1 MITSTRQRLALALAC
16 LTIATLVVWYANQIA
31 PHIRD
36 LTRGWSQAYLFPP
49 LNPVGA
55 DFSAGVYFPGT
66 LLVSGKDPYVGS
78 GLWYPPF
85 SALFLLPYQIFDAAQ
100 AYSVHVVVLVLL
112 TIASVWC
119 SINIAESAVAQGASS
134 PETSKPWT
142 TIPLFLSLTFL
153 TLSSYG
159 FLFSVERGNIDVY
172 PIVLCLAGLWVL
184 IRYPKRLWL
193 QVILFSAGAHLKVY
207 PAVLFPL
214 LVWKHGRRSLLPI
227 VVVNAVLLFSLGPG
241 PALHFVE
248 TLSGVAA
255 YPGVW
260 VGNHSAASFSQMLN
274 GFLGERW
281 GLAIP
286 GVDLV
291 ILPLAIWSTSALMLF
306 RRGYSASGAT
316 WLFALS
322 VPLMNLIP
330 SISHD
335 YKLVLLG
342 APFAILLTILLGEYV
357 TSGRRAALAQ
367 IVCACGLLILVSVSY
382 TVVPPVLGNKYPFI
396 FALQLL
402 LAWVA
407 LDRPPCKPG
416 TCTRGPGL
424 TTRVP
429 ASRTSQESF
438 LGTSPPHPFA
448 GTQARDNRSRHA

>member
-1 MITSTRQRLALALAC
+1 MLTSTRQRLALALA
-16 LTIATLVVWYANQIA
+16 LVAIATLVVWYANQIA
-31 PHIRD
+31 PHIGD
-36 LTRGWSQAYLFPP
+36 LARGWSQAYLFPL

-55 DFSAGVYFPGT
+55 DFRAGVYFPGS

-85 SALFLLPYQIFDAAQ
+85 SALFLLPYQIFDAAR

-112 TIASVWC
+112 TIASVWL
-119 SINIAESAVAQGASS
+119 SIRIANLALGNGASS
-134 PETSKPWT
+134 PDADEPGTS
-142 TIPLFLSLTFL
+142 IPLFLSLTFL

-193 QVILFSAGAHLKVY
+193 QVILFSAAAHLKVY
-207 PAVLFPL
+207 PAVLLPL
-214 LVWKHGRRSLLPI
+214 LVWKHGWRSLLPI
-227 VVVNAVLLFSLGPG
+227 VLVNAVLVFCLGPG
-241 PALHFVE
+241 PALHFVA

-260 VGNHSAASFSQMLN
+260 VGNHSAASFGQMLN

-286 GVDLV
+286 SVDLV

-330 SISHD
+330 STSHD
-335 YKLVLLG
+335 YKLVLLV
-342 APFAILLTILLGEYV
+342 APLAMLLTILLGAYV

-367 IVCACGLLILVSVSY
+367 IVVACGLLIMVSVSY

-396 FALQLL
+396 LGVQLL
-402 LAWVA
+402 LVWSLLTV
-407 LDRPPCKPG
+407 PHVS
-416 TCTRGPGL
+416 PGL
-424 TTRVP
+424 V
-429 ASRTSQESF
+429 AED
-438 LGTSPPHPFA
+438 HP
-448 GTQARDNRSRHA
+448 

>member
-1 MITSTRQRLALALAC
+1 MPRAVIMLTSTRQRLALALAFIA
-16 LTIATLVVWYANQIA
+16 IATLVVWYANQIA

-36 LTRGWSQAYLFPP
+36 LALGWNRGYLFPLISP
-49 LNPVGA
+49 MGA
-55 DFSAGVYFPGT
+55 DFRDGVYFPGS
-66 LLVSGKDPYVGS
+66 LLVMGKDPYVGS

-100 AYSVHVVVLVLL
+100 AYSIHVFVLVLL
-112 TIASVWC
+112 TIASVWS
-119 SINIAESAVAQGASS
+119 SIRIAGLAVNKGASS
-134 PETSKPWT
+134 HETSEHGT

-184 IRYPKRLWL
+184 VRYPKRLWL
-193 QVILFSAGAHLKVY
+193 QVICFSAAAHLKVY

-227 VVVNAVLLFSLGPG
+227 VVVNAVLLFCLGPG
-241 PALHFVE
+241 PALHFIE

-255 YPGVW
+255 SPGVW

-286 GVDLV
+286 GAALV
-291 ILPLAIWSTSALMLF
+291 ILPLAISLASAFVLF

-322 VPLMNLIP
+322 VPLMDLIP
-330 SISHD
+330 STSHD

-342 APFAILLTILLGEYV
+342 APFAMLLTILLGEYV
-357 TSGRRAALAQ
+357 TSGRRVALAQ
-367 IVCACGLLILVSVSY
+367 IVGACGLLILLSVSY
-382 TVVPPVLGNKYPFI
+382 TSVPPVLGNKYPFI
-396 FALQLL
+396 LGAQLL
-402 LAWVA
+402 LLWSLVTVPHASS
-407 LDRPPCKPG
+407 
-416 TCTRGPGL
+416 GPSL
-424 TTRVP
+424 E
-429 ASRTSQESF
+429 A
-438 LGTSPPHPFA
+438 
-448 GTQARDNRSRHA
+448 QA